1 MAMYLLKFSSCLLV
15 FWLVYMFLLEYQKM
29 HQFKRFYLLGSIIVS
44 LIIPLSTIT
53 YYIEP
58 VTTDFEALPM
68 YIPIEPTYN
77 NFPVEETSLFSLE
90 AVLWLIYGIGVL
102 LLTIRFAYNLIK
114 FYQKIS
120 RSEKIVKRSLIYVL
134 LKESRI
140 PHSFFK
146 YIFLN
151 KLKFENNDIPKEV
164 ILHEETHAK
173 QLHSLD
179 IVLLEL
185 LQIVFWFHPLI
196 YILKHHIRL
205 NHEFLAD
212 QAVLEYG
219 ADSKDYQNI
228 LLQFSSSVQEYQLS
242 SAINYSSSR
251 LNRLFSKN
259 SFGQIKKRFTVM
271 KTQTSKTRIW
281 LSTLLLLP
289 IIAILFY
296 SFSEKEY
303 VEKDNLVSSGI
314 FQFENDLKNDDAT
327 PEMMKEYKEF
337 INEYNNSKILY
348 GHKYERAIIIYDE
361 MMSENQ
367 RVSVEKYPQRL
378 TPKPNL
384 SKTEPKPTTK
394 KQFEDFKDAKTYAI
408 WIDGKH
414 VANSVLNNYKVS
426 DFVHVIGSKVFNN
439 ARSEKFP
446 QPYQF
451 SLYTEQGF
459 KKTYQESLINDYK
472 KITKVYIEA
481 IQTYLKGSRKDNSEL
496 KILKTQADKLYN
508 QFSKEDL
515 ATYNL
520 KPAPLVPAQYKN
532 GDPNAQ
538 NTQEV
543 YNPSFLDY
551 IIEMEKKGASF
562 YLDDVKITAQKAKS
576 IAKTNKGKRTEMLTQ
591 KDTDGKYVVKLSSPK
606 LIDSQEKA
614 SKKQVDEYNRLA
626 KKYNDVPKNKMVIK
640 FEEQKRIEYLYGLM
654 SDEQKK
660 NAQPYPNFPP
670 KPQIVEVKP
679 PAPPKLKHKV
689 QEIKEVEP
697 PSPPKPKKA
706 NNKVKEIEEIEPPK
720 PPKVKEVKAKGSKT
734 TEGQEVPRPEIVEIP
749 PPPPPPPAPESTLD
763 FVIRMAKLDAKFFSE
778 GKTISSDKAIEL
790 LKNNPKLN
798 VKAEKTDTKQPLVY
812 ISKKPML
819 IGIKG
824 KSPLIYVNK
833 KIPKKGRISLT
844 KEEFKKL
851 KITLSEGKVVS
862 FKLKIPGV
870 KTDLISGNSISAT
883 SIKNLEKFE
892 KGMITLFDIK
902 DNNNSKLPPVI
913 IELKK

>member
-1 MAMYLLKFSSCLLV
+1 MGMYLLKFSSCLLV
-15 FWLVYMFLLEYQKM
+15 FWLVYMFLLERQKM

-58 VTTDFEALPM
+58 VITDFEALPM
-68 YIPIEPTYN
+68 YIPIEPSFN
-77 NFPVEETSLFSLE
+77 NVSVEETSLFSLE
-90 AVLWLIYGIGVL
+90 AILWLIYGFGVL
-102 LLTIRFAYNLIK
+102 LLSIRFAYNLIK
-114 FYQKIS
+114 LYQKIS
-120 RSEKIVKRSLIYVL
+120 RSEKIAKHSLIYVL

-151 KLKFENNDIPKEV
+151 KLKFEKNDIPKEV

-185 LQIVFWFHPLI
+185 LQIIFWFHPLI

-228 LLQFSSSVQEYQLS
+228 LLQFSSSTQEYQLS

-251 LNRLFSKN
+251 LNGLFSKN

-303 VEKDNLVSSGI
+303 VERKPAETSEISLIQNKI
-314 FQFENDLKNDDAT
+314 KNKGAT
-327 PEMMKEYKEF
+327 ETMMQ
-337 INEYNNSKILY
+337 EYNNWIIKFNTI
-348 GHKYERAIIIYDE
+348 HQIDHAKYERIVAIYN
-361 MMSENQ
+361 MMTEEQ
-367 RVSVEKYPQRL
+367 RNTVESYPVI
-378 TPKPNL
+378 PDMNL
-384 SKTEPKPTTK
+384 SKVKSKAPTQA
-394 KQFEDFKDAKTYAI
+394 QFESWKDKNKFAI
-408 WIDGKH
+408 WLDGRH
-414 VANSVLNNYKVS
+414 VSNSELNNYKIS
-426 DFVHVIGSKVFNN
+426 DIAHFVGSKVHKN
-439 ARSEKFP
+439 ARSTKFP
-446 QPYQF
+446 QPFQY
-451 SLYTEQGF
+451 SLYTKEGF
-459 KKTYQESLINDYK
+459 KKFYQETTVKKYK
-472 KITKVYIEA
+472 ASTKTYTDA
-481 IQTYLKGSRKDNSEL
+481 IKNYLKGSQTNNSEL
-496 KILKTQADKLYN
+496 RILKAQADKIYN
-508 QFSKEDL
+508 LFTEEELKKHSILPPPPVPAEKKVSPNKAMGKKTKGGPRVGDTQQD
-515 ATYNL
+515 TYN
-520 KPAPLVPAQYKN
+520 P
-532 GDPNAQ
+532 
-538 NTQEV
+538 T
-543 YNPSFLDY
+543 FLEY
-551 IIEMEKKGASF
+551 IMEMEKKGASF

-591 KDTDGKYVVKLSSPK
+591 KDTNGKYVVKLSSPK

-626 KKYNDVPKNKMVIK
+626 KKYNDAPKNKMVIK

-670 KPQIVEVKP
+670 KPQIVEIKP
-679 PAPPKLKHKV
+679 PTPPKPKYRAR
-689 QEIKEVEP
+689 EIKEVEP
-697 PSPPKPKKA
+697 PAPPKVIQ
-706 NNKVKEIEEIEPPK
+706 VKEIPN
-720 PPKVKEVKAKGSKT
+720 
-734 TEGQEVPRPEIVEIP
+734 PELVEI
-749 PPPPPPPAPESTLD
+749 PPPPPAPESTLD
-763 FVIRMAKLDAKFFSE
+763 FVTRMAKTDAKFFSE
-778 GKTISSDKAIEL
+778 GKTISSDKAVKL

-798 VKAEKTDTKQPLVY
+798 VKAQKTDTKQPLVY
-812 ISKKPML
+812 ISKKPIL

-833 KIPKKGRISLT
+833 KMPKKGRISLT

-862 FKLKIPGV
+862 FKLKIPSV
-870 KTDLISGNSISAT
+870 KTDLISGNSISGT